1 MQKYYRKH
9 SGPYK
14 AFNYSNT
21 FYKPNYKKTF
31 SKKVSFSNKNY
42 EHKFDKYSPP
52 NHVPKYPNYPIKTKN
67 RFEGLNMDDE
77 VALQDDYHFDHNDVT
92 KTKNKNYVRSKK
104 SIKRNIME
112 NDNHSKDME
121 ELTRHMIEKG
131 PLTIESNKEMECF
144 YVSDLLREYRKI
156 PVGGK
161 MVYIEGKIT
170 PQSQQLPV
178 QLVLD
183 SGSSVSLISGRTM
196 NRLKRLGIYPTKTNT
211 ELRTTNPS
219 ATKINEMIELPIEI
233 SDGSQTLKL
242 KSQFLVSDHLP
253 FEALIG
259 NNILERYLNKLDYRN
274 RYAEFRASN
283 NNTIRIPFGNNL
295 RKMRSST
302 INHSNLVV
310 LSSWL

>member
-1 MQKYYRKH
+1 MQKYNKRP
-9 SGPYK
+9 GPYK
-14 AFNYSNT
+14 AFNYSNN

-31 SKKVSFSNKNY
+31 SRKVSFSNKNY
-42 EHKFDKYSPP
+42 EQKYDKYSAPY
-52 NHVPKYPNYPIKTKN
+52 HVPKYSNYPIKTKN
-67 RFEGLNMDDE
+67 RFEGLNIDDE
-77 VALQDDYHFDHNDVT
+77 VVHQNDYHFDNKDIN
-92 KTKNKNYVRSKK
+92 KTTNKNKFKSKQSK
-104 SIKRNIME
+104 HRNIMRNE
-112 NDNHSKDME
+112 YQSKDME
-121 ELTRHMIEKG
+121 ELTKHMIEKG
-131 PLTIESNKEMECF
+131 PLTIRSNKELDCF
-144 YVSDLLREYRKI
+144 HVSDLLREYRKI

-170 PQSQQLPV
+170 PHSHQLPV

-283 NNTIRIPFGNNL
+283 NNTVRIPFGNNL